1 MPSNALAEPTLN
13 ASFFTNILYIKFG
26 SKEIFIYEERQNVS
40 FVTFSACFIIVWA
53 TFSFCSFLCC
63 LRGHQIELN
72 AKILQRKFKALF
84 LAYLTAWS
92 IRA

>member
-53 TFSFCSFLCC
+53 TFQLLIFFVLPTWASN
-63 LRGHQIELN
+63 RVKRQNITE
-72 AKILQRKFKALF
+72 KI
-84 LAYLTAWS
+84 
-92 IRA
+92 